1 MDVYLK
7 RMHPYAAVMYYASVT
22 VVTMFAFEP
31 ILMLISLFFAISL
44 NFLSAGAIK
53 TVKTL
58 LWVLPFGVLIA
69 LTNPLVSHFG
79 KTVLFL
85 VFGQAYTLESLMY
98 GANLAVTLLAVVLH
112 FMALG
117 NIVDIEKI
125 LFLIGRILPNVALL
139 LTVTVKNITSVTR
152 RLSEVNDAQTGL
164 GYYAAEK
171 RFERIKR
178 RVRTFGSVISL
189 SLEAAVETAVA
200 MRGKCYGVKRRT
212 VSDTKKVTKNDA
224 FIMLVTLLLTVFVFY
239 AMSRGAAQF
248 EFFPITVMP
257 TVGWLRCAMYTAF
270 ALTCALPIIITWKE
284 ELKWRCL
291 ISRI

>member
-1 MDVYLK
+1 
-7 RMHPYAAVMYYASVT
+7 
-22 VVTMFAFEP
+22 
-31 ILMLISLFFAISL
+31 MLISFFFAISL
-44 NFLSAGAIK
+44 NFISAGAMK

-58 LWVLPFGVLIA
+58 ALVLPFGILVA

-85 VFGQAYTLESLMY
+85 VLGQAYTLESLMY
-98 GANLAVTLLAVVLH
+98 GANLAVTLMSVVLY

-125 LFLIGRILPNVALL
+125 LFLIGRILPNVAML
-139 LTVTVKNITSVTR
+139 LTVTVKNITSVAR

-164 GYYAAEK
+164 GYFAAEK

-178 RVRTFGSVISL
+178 RVKTFGAVISL
-189 SLEAAVETAVA
+189 SLEAAVETAIA
-200 MRGKCYGVKRRT
+200 MRGKCYGVRRRT
-212 VSDTKKVTKNDA
+212 VSDTKKITKNDA
-224 FIMLVTLLLTVFVFY
+224 FIILVTAFLTAFVFF

-248 EFFPITVMP
+248 EFFPITFMP
-257 TVGWLRCAMYTAF
+257 TVGILRCAMYAAF
-270 ALTCALPIIITWKE
+270 ALACALPIIVTWKE

-291 ISRI
+291 ISRL